1 MESGVI
7 ILLVIM
13 GLILGAL
20 VFISSRQYNLDSIK
34 SKTVGDG
41 QHGTARFA
49 TESEI
54 KKTYRI
60 VPFEPKEW
68 RKGNHLPKHQG
79 VVLGYRKSGT
89 KVQALVDDGDVHTL
103 MIGAAGVGKTAY
115 FLYPNLEYACASGMS
130 FLSTDTKGDL
140 FRNYATISEKYY
152 GYKVSIIDLRNP
164 LKSHHFN
171 MLHLVNKYMDLYL
184 ADKTNLSMK
193 AKAEKYAKIIAKT
206 IIYSS
211 GTEMNYGQNQ
221 FFYDSAEGLLT
232 ATILIIAE
240 YGEKNKRHIV
250 SVFKLIQDLLTTAPN
265 SKTSEF
271 KVLLDLL
278 PENHKA
284 RWFAGSALNTS
295 DQSMQSI
302 LSTALARLNAFIDSE
317 LEQVLCFDTDIDTE
331 KFANEKCAIFLV
343 MPEEDNTKYFIISLI
358 IQQLYRE
365 ILVVADEHGGKLK
378 NRIMF
383 YLDEIGTIPKIES
396 AEMMFSASRSRRLSI
411 VAIIQSLAQLEKNY
425 DKQGAEIIVDNCQD
439 SIFGGFAPNSQTA
452 ETLSKNLGNKT
463 ILSGTVSKGKGDSS
477 QSLQMI
483 ERPLMTPDELKSM
496 PKGSFIVMKTGTNPM
511 KVKLELFYKWGID
524 FEEPYNFKPNK
535 EQTVEYISKYD
546 IIASITGK
554 EMFQVKTNFPA
565 LKKGRVKVE

>member
-1 MESGVI
+1 
-7 ILLVIM
+7 
-13 GLILGAL
+13 
-20 VFISSRQYNLDSIK
+20 
-34 SKTVGDG
+34 
-41 QHGTARFA
+41 
-49 TESEI
+49 
-54 KKTYRI
+54 
-60 VPFEPKEW
+60 
-68 RKGNHLPKHQG
+68 
-79 VVLGYRKSGT
+79 
-89 KVQALVDDGDVHTL
+89 
-103 MIGAAGVGKTAY
+103 
-115 FLYPNLEYACASGMS
+115 
-130 FLSTDTKGDL
+130 
-140 FRNYATISEKYY
+140 
-152 GYKVSIIDLRNP
+152 
-164 LKSHHFN
+164 
-171 MLHLVNKYMDLYL
+171 
-184 ADKTNLSMK
+184 
-193 AKAEKYAKIIAKT
+193 
-206 IIYSS
+206 
-211 GTEMNYGQNQ
+211 MNYGQNQ

-250 SVFKLIQDLLTTAPN
+250 FVFKLIQDLLTTAPN